1 MMKPV
6 IIKGFVIALLL
17 SFAAPTPA
25 QPGSDALKNNETA
38 TPEAKPYKVVTNG
51 RRVTIQSKQNIKSV
65 IVWTASGHRIVEQ
78 KALNANTFTFNIT
91 VKEKLFYIMLEMQN
105 GKRHTEK
112 IGVQ

>member
-6 IIKGFVIALLL
+6 IIKGLVIVLML
-17 SFAAPTPA
+17 SLAAFTPA
-25 QPGSDALKNNETA
+25 QPGGDTPKRIESAN
-38 TPEAKPYKVVTNG
+38 PEAKPYKVVTNG

>member
-6 IIKGFVIALLL
+6 IFQGFVIALYL
-17 SFAAPTPA
+17 SLAAHTPA
-25 QPGSDALKNNETA
+25 QSGGDSLKINESI
-38 TPEAKPYKVVTNG
+38 TPDAKPYKVVTNG

-65 IVWTASGHRIVEQ
+65 IVWTATGHRIVEQ
-78 KALNANTFTFNIT
+78 KALNANTFTFTIT